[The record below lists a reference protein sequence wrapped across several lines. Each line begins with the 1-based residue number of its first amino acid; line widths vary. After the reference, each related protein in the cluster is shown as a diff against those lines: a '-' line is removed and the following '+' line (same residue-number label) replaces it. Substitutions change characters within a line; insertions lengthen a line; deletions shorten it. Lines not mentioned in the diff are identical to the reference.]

1 MRRTTVH
8 PMALVVGFIAALA
21 VASWLINLLA
31 VAVPLVVLGIALPVV
46 IALGIAAVFSEVDR

>member
-8 PMALVVGFIAALA
+8 PMALVVGFIATLA